1 MPPASSSSS
10 ASSSASS
17 DACSSSPSPPLPGRP
32 ASIFVCFD
40 ARHDADLGARFAN
53 QCRAA
58 GSPLA
63 VVDASR
69 EEEPHDGWEEGL
81 RRRLRRVHAVVVLC
95 GEHTDSAS
103 NVAREF
109 GIAQEQS
116 IPYVLLWGRRAT
128 PCTRP
133 LMARSSDHFY
143 TWIWDIV
150 VAQIED
156 AMRSD
161 PGAPEAP
168 DLGGVR
174 GGRKG

>member
-58 GSPLA
+58 GSPL
-63 VVDASR
+63 
-69 EEEPHDGWEEGL
+69 
-81 RRRLRRVHAVVVLC
+81 AVVVLC